1 MQNNKSFIRFHTW
14 KKDRNFRTLSNSC
27 LRLTNDCS
35 KSTIAEKLEIQL
47 TPERNYFSRS
57 WKSEAMKEGER
68 IERRPETL
76 FLESIKVNKGRTRNQ
91 ALAVFFFIII
101 IIYDSF
107 QGTPPPTVLF
117 FWFIFYCRQKN
128 AYRTS
133 YYRRTANLSCLIKS

>member
-1 MQNNKSFIRFHTW
+1 
-14 KKDRNFRTLSNSC
+14 
-27 LRLTNDCS
+27 
-35 KSTIAEKLEIQL
+35 
-47 TPERNYFSRS
+47 
-57 WKSEAMKEGER
+57 MKEGER

-117 FWFIFYCRQKN
+117 F
-128 AYRTS
+128 
-133 YYRRTANLSCLIKS
+133 

>member
-47 TPERNYFSRS
+47 TPERNYLSGS
-57 WKSEAMKEGER
+57 WKSEAMKEEER

-76 FLESIKVNKGRTRNQ
+76 FFESIKVNKGRTRNQ
-91 ALAVFFFIII
+91 ALAVFF
-101 IIYDSF
+101 
-107 QGTPPPTVLF
+107 
-117 FWFIFYCRQKN
+117 
-128 AYRTS
+128 
-133 YYRRTANLSCLIKS
+133 YYYYYLW

>member
-47 TPERNYFSRS
+47 TPERNYLSGS
-57 WKSEAMKEGER
+57 WKSEAMKEEER

-76 FLESIKVNKGRTRNQ
+76 FFESIKVNKGRTRNQ
-91 ALAVFFFIII
+91 ALAVFFIII

-107 QGTPPPTVLF
+107 QGTPPPTVF
-117 FWFIFYCRQKN
+117 FFF
-128 AYRTS
+128 
-133 YYRRTANLSCLIKS
+133 

>member
-35 KSTIAEKLEIQL
+35 KSTIAEKLKIQL

-57 WKSEAMKEGER
+57 WKSEAMKEEER

-76 FLESIKVNKGRTRNQ
+76 FFESIRVNKGRTRNQ
-91 ALAVFFFIII
+91 ALAVFFIII